1 MAFRNTYGPWALIT
15 GASSGLGEHYARQL
29 AEKGLNVILVARR
42 EERLRTLAS
51 ELEQQHGVRS
61 VVLVVDL
68 LRANAIKL
76 LREGIGRRD
85 LGLIV
90 SNAGFGSSG
99 PFLEQNPAMLSR
111 MVRLNCELP
120 VRLLHAFSGHLIE
133 RGCGGVIQL
142 ASTAAFQCTPWMA
155 VYGATKA
162 FDLHLA
168 EALMVEM
175 GPHGIDVLAV
185 CPGHTKTEFH
195 QVAGIHKAA
204 IGGAAMPEDVVRES
218 LRQLGKRLTYVHGT
232 SNRLMVRSNRLVP
245 RAVSAWAAGR
255 ILKKRLDSQDQDG
268 DAT

>member
-1 MAFRNTYGPWALIT
+1 MAFRSTYGPWALVT
-15 GASSGLGEHYARQL
+15 GASSGLGEHFARQL
-29 AEKGLNVILVARR
+29 AQRGLNVIVVARR

-51 ELEQQHGVRS
+51 ELEQQHGVRT
-61 VVLVVDL
+61 VVLAVDL
-68 LRANAIKL
+68 LRANAVTL
-76 LREGIGRRD
+76 LREGVGRRD

-120 VRLLHAFSGHLIE
+120 VRLLHAFSPKLIE

-168 EALMVEM
+168 EALMVEL

-185 CPGHTKTEFH
+185 CPGHTLTEFH
-195 QVAGIHKAA
+195 EVAGVHKAA
-204 IGGAAMPEDVVRES
+204 MGGAAMPEDVVRES
-218 LRQLGKRLTYVHGT
+218 LDKLGRRLTYVHGA

-255 ILKKRLDSQDQDG
+255 ILKRRLDGQDSG
-268 DAT
+268 AS

>member
-1 MAFRNTYGPWALIT
+1 MAFCNTYGPWALVT

-29 AEKGLNVILVARR
+29 AERGLNVIVVARR

-51 ELEQQHGVRS
+51 DLEQEHGVRT
-61 VVLVVDL
+61 LALAVDL
-68 LRANAIKL
+68 LHPDAISH
-76 LREGIGRRD
+76 LRVGVGRRD
-85 LGLIV
+85 VGLVV

-99 PFLEQNPAMLSR
+99 PFLEQDLEMMSR

-120 VRLLHAFSGHLIE
+120 VKLLHAFAPHLIE

-162 FDLHLA
+162 FDLHFA
-168 EALMVEM
+168 EGLMVEL
-175 GPHGIDVLAV
+175 GPHGVDVLAV
-185 CPGHTKTEFH
+185 CPGHTLTEFH

-204 IGGAAMPEDVVRES
+204 FGGAAMPEDVVRES

-255 ILKKRLDSQDQDG
+255 ILKKRLESQESG
-268 DAT
+268 SE